1 MIAERTRTLR
11 ENDAF
16 PRVCAHRG
24 LSKVCPE
31 NTLPS
36 FGAAIG
42 VGAHEVEF
50 DVRLSC
56 DGVAVVCHDERV
68 DRTADAP
75 GAISEME
82 WAELRKLDFGARYGE
97 AWRGVRVPRA
107 EEVLDLVSGRVGINI
122 HIKEPGNDSRLVRLV
137 ADEIRRR
144 QLVESAYLA
153 GATEAVL
160 SAFVEVAPEIPRA
173 CLVSQN
179 GPREQIRVAIKY
191 GCARVQ
197 FRRVATQEH
206 FHEAHDA
213 GLACNLFYSDDFGEA
228 CEFGRAGVDVILTN
242 CAHQLIYAR
251 DNNCTG

>member
-1 MIAERTRTLR
+1 MIAKWTKTLR
-11 ENDAF
+11 NNDTF

-24 LSKVCPE
+24 LSKACPE

-42 VGAHEVEF
+42 IGAHEIEF
-50 DVRLSC
+50 DVRLSR
-56 DGVAVVCHDERV
+56 DDVAVVCHDERV

-97 AWRGVRVPRA
+97 AWRGVRVPRI
-107 EEVLDLVSGRVGINI
+107 EEVLDLAGGRVGINV

-137 ADEIRRR
+137 ANEIRRR
-144 QLVESAYLA
+144 QIVESAYLA

-160 SAFVEVAPEIPRA
+160 SACVEFAPEIPRA

-191 GCARVQ
+191 GCARIQ

-206 FHEAHDA
+206 FREAHDA
-213 GLACNLFYSDDFGEA
+213 GLVCNLFYSDDFEEA
-228 CEFGRAGVDVILTN
+228 FEFGRHGVDVILTN
-242 CAHQLIYAR
+242 CAHQLIHAR
-251 DNNCTG
+251 DNSHAA